1 MRQDLRVISLDE
13 ALDIVLKEIDFKL
26 GCEVIDSSLSLG
38 RHVSEDIKAE
48 INVPDFKR
56 STVDGYAVR
65 SKDLK
70 GAGDSMPAFM
80 KLKGSVGMGKGT
92 DIKLTSSGDCAY
104 VPTGGMLPLNS
115 DTVVMIEY
123 SDKLDEET
131 VLLMKENTPGENVID
146 IGEDIEIGETIISK
160 GKAIRPY
167 EAGVLSSL
175 GITRLNVFKK
185 PVVGIISTG
194 DEVIGEDDPME
205 PGKIRDINTRLLYN
219 MSIEDGCNPVIYG
232 HIKDDFELL
241 KRTMEKALSECD
253 IVLISGGSSMGSGD
267 FTREVILTMKD
278 SAVLFHGLAVK
289 PGKPTIFGKSED
301 KPIFGLPGHPLA
313 CAVIYGS
320 LVRPLIKKLLYSN
333 NNDFYLSCEFT
344 ENHHKSAGRTE
355 FLPVTVDEK
364 DGILKA
370 CPIHAKSGMISGFAK
385 AYGYIR
391 IPRNEEGLKE
401 GQTVKV
407 YKL

>member
-13 ALDIVLKEIDFKL
+13 ALDIVLRDVELTLDSEL
-26 GCEVIDSSLSLG
+26 IDSSISLG
-38 RHVSEDIKAE
+38 RHVSEDIEAKV
-48 INVPDFKR
+48 NVPDFKR

-70 GAGDSMPAFM
+70 GTGDAMPAFM
-80 KLKGSVGMGKGT
+80 KLKGSVHMGKGT
-92 DIKLTSSGDCAY
+92 DLKLTSSGDCVY
-104 VPTGGMLPLNS
+104 VPTGGMLPLNA

-131 VLLMKENTPGENVID
+131 VLLMKENTPGENIID
-146 IGEDIEIGETIISK
+146 IGEDIETGEVIIPK

-175 GITRLNVFKK
+175 GITNLNVFKK
-185 PVVGIISTG
+185 PVLGIISTG
-194 DEVIGEDDPME
+194 DEVIGENEPIQ

-219 MSIEDGCNPVIYG
+219 MCIEDGCKPIIYG

-241 KRTMEKALSECD
+241 KKTMEKALSECD

-278 SAVLFHGLAVK
+278 SEVLFHGLAVK
-289 PGKPTIFGKSED
+289 PGKPTIYGKSGY

-320 LVRPLIKKLLYSN
+320 LVKPLIKRLLHCTEN
-333 NNDFYLSCEFT
+333 EFYLSCEFT

-355 FLPVTVDEK
+355 FLPVIVEDRGERLEA
-364 DGILKA
+364 I
-370 CPIHAKSGMISGFAK
+370 PIHTKSGMISGFSK